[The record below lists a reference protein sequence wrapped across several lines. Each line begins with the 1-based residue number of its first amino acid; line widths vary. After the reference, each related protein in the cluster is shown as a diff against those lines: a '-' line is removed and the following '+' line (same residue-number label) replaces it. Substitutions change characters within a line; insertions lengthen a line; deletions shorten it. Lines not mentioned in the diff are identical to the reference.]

1 MNYVDLIIKEANK
14 AYKKD
19 EVPVGCLI
27 EYNGKI
33 ISKSHN
39 MKNRKNDVLSHAEIT
54 AIIKAQKKLK
64 DWRLN
69 KCNMYVTLEPCN
81 MCKEV
86 IKQARISKV
95 YYILKSEFNNEN
107 TNNTSFISLSEND
120 KKYKDILQNFFKKK
134 RLNNSNKPR

>member
-1 MNYVDLIIKEANK
+1 MNYVDLVIKEANK

-95 YYILKSEFNNEN
+95 YYVLKSEFNNEN